1 MRQKPRKVARN
12 GCLRVLEG
20 EKPQNWGRIV
30 TFLLSIFDNLL
41 MFFDNFWILE
51 REIFEGETVRL
62 TGDIGTMQ
70 LYEVIMEENKLDRL
84 DLD

>member
-1 MRQKPRKVARN
+1 MRQKPRKVVRN
-12 GCLRVLEG
+12 GCLGVLEG

-51 REIFEGETVRL
+51 WGIFEGETVRL
-62 TGDIGTMQ
+62 RGTVQ
-70 LYEVIMEENKLDRL
+70 LYGVIMEGKKIDRL
-84 DLD
+84 RFGLGD